1 MKTTNQIVLLFAVIA
16 MFASCQSSD
25 ETSGNE
31 VKMTADNMVSDL
43 QKVLIEAKEGD
54 VIVMPEGTFEF
65 NRPLSFND
73 VPNVTIKGAG
83 KKKTVLS
90 FKGQVEG
97 GEGMIIKAA
106 DGIVLQGFTVADP
119 KGDAIK
125 VQGCKGVVL
134 RDLET
139 TWTGGKL
146 GTNGGYGLYPV
157 TCTNVLMEDCE
168 ASYAMDAGIYVGQ
181 STNVVVRNNWA
192 HNNVA
197 GIEIENTINADV
209 YKNKATDNSG
219 GLMIFDMPDLPQ
231 ANGDYVKVH
240 DNIVENNNGEN
251 FSAEGIVVNILPPGT
266 GLLVMAHRNMEIYN
280 NKITGHNTISV
291 AINSWQF
298 TGRPFKSENY
308 DPFYHAL
315 NIYDNEIVLGE
326 GAADMTTDFGKL
338 FATIN
343 QGKPGGIALD
353 GIVNPAFMNED
364 GTYKD
369 EHKVCIRNNGEGIP
383 FMNLNAYKAMGKDG
397 LDMKKLATTIEMD
410 ASKFNCEMTAI
421 DLTEANSWM
430 EE

>member
-1 MKTTNQIVLLFAVIA
+1 MKTTNQIILLFAIVLA
-16 MFASCQSSD
+16 FASCKQSS
-25 ETSGNE
+25 SSSAGNE
-31 VKMTADNMVSDL
+31 ITMTADNMVSDL

-65 NRPLSFND
+65 KRPLSFND

-97 GEGMIIKAA
+97 GEGMIVKNAN
-106 DGIVLQGFTVADP
+106 GIVLQGFTVADP

-125 VQGCKGVVL
+125 VQDTEGVVL

-146 GTNGGYGLYPV
+146 ATNGGYGLYPV
-157 TCTNVLMEDCE
+157 TCSNVLMEDCE

-181 STNVVVRNNWA
+181 SKNVVVRNNWA

-209 YKNKATDNSG
+209 YKNKATDNAG

-251 FSAEGIVVNILPPGT
+251 FSPEGIVVHILPPGT
-266 GLLVMAHRNMEIYN
+266 GLLIMAHRNMEVYN
-280 NKITGHNTISV
+280 NKITGHNTVSV
-291 AINSWQF
+291 AITSWQI
-298 TGRPFKSENY
+298 TGRPFKSEKY
-308 DPFYHAL
+308 DPFCHAL

-326 GAADMTTDFGKL
+326 GAADLTTDFGML
-338 FATIN
+338 FAAVN
-343 QGKPGGIALD
+343 QGKPGGIAYD
-353 GIVNPAFMNED
+353 GINNPAFMNED
-364 GTYKD
+364 GTLKD
-369 EHKVCIRNNGEGIP
+369 EHKICIRNNSEVS
-383 FMNLNAYKAMGKDG
+383 FMNLNAHKAMGETG
-397 LDMKKLATTIEMD
+397 LDVAKLAASIEVD
-410 ASKFNCEMTAI
+410 ASKFNCEMATI
-421 DLTEANSWM
+421 DLKEANSWLA
-430 EE
+430 E